1 MILECPCNNPEPK
14 SICSVCVM
22 KLNKPNCVFC
32 CPDYDKH
39 YEVRFATKGR
49 SVSR

>member
-1 MILECPCNNPEPK
+1 
-14 SICSVCVM
+14 M

-39 YEVRFATKGR
+39 YEIRFGIKTPGGKK
-49 SVSR
+49 